1 MNVRLDKFLS
11 SQTDLTRTDIKKL
24 LWKRKIS
31 VNGKIL
37 RDGSIKIDPET
48 SEIILSLIHI
58 SEPTR
63 PY

>member
-31 VNGKIL
+31 VK
-37 RDGSIKIDPET
+37 
-48 SEIILSLIHI
+48 HI
-58 SEPTR
+58 
-63 PY
+63 